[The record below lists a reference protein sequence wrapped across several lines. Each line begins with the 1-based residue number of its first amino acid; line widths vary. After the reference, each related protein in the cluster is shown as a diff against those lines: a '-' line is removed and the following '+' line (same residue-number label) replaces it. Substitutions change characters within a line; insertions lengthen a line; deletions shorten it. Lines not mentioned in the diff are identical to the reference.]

1 MDDVSTGDP
10 PVCRPPTGLMRSAH
24 VVFLALLVVPGLA
37 IAQSTP
43 PATSSARFVR
53 IDDDALLSSRLI
65 GLDVRNASGEDIGKI
80 EDMAL
85 AGGQLVGVVVSVRDI
100 SGGHRYIA
108 VDPSSISIKYTE
120 SENTWKATLNAQID
134 DLKAAPEFRY
144 EGKWRR

>member
-1 MDDVSTGDP
+1 VGDVSTGDP
-10 PVCRPPTGLMRSAH
+10 FVCRRTTGLMRSPH
-24 VVFLALLVVPGLA
+24 FVFLALLVLPGLA
-37 IAQSTP
+37 LAQSTP
-43 PATSSARFVR
+43 PATSFARFVQ

-65 GLDVRNASGEDIGKI
+65 GIDVRNASGEDIGKI

-85 AGGQLVGVVVSVRDI
+85 AGGQLVGVVVSVRAI
-100 SGGHRYIA
+100 LGGQRYIA
-108 VDPSSISIKYTE
+108 VDPASISIKYTE

>member
-1 MDDVSTGDP
+1 MGDVSTGDP
-10 PVCRPPTGLMRSAH
+10 PVRRPTTGLMRSAH
-24 VVFLALLVVPGLA
+24 GLFLALLVLPGLA
-37 IAQSTP
+37 LAQSTP

-100 SGGHRYIA
+100 LGGHRYIA

-134 DLKAAPEFRY
+134 DLKAAPELSY
-144 EGKWRR
+144 DVKWRR

>member
-1 MDDVSTGDP
+1 MGDVSTGDP
-10 PVCRPPTGLMRSAH
+10 KVCRPTTGLLRSPH
-24 VVFLALLVVPGLA
+24 VVFLALLALPGLA
-37 IAQSTP
+37 LAQSTP

-65 GLDVRNASGEDIGKI
+65 GMDVRNASGEEIGKI
-80 EDMAL
+80 EDTAL
-85 AGGQLVGVVVSVRDI
+85 AGGQLVGVVLSVRDVL
-100 SGGHRYIA
+100 GGQRYIA
-108 VDPSSISIKYTE
+108 VDPASISIKYAE